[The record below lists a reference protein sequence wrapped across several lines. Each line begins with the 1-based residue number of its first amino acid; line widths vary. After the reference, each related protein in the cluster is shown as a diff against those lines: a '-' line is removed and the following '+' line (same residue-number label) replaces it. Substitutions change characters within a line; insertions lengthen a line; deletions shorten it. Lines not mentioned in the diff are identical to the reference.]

1 MAFEKSK
8 HVAQAAGTNARFVAP
23 RGAAQDR
30 RQERRDTSVMADPD
44 RAPQTD
50 PKTHIVDQLIAERGG
65 SISDSFIWPL
75 VRPALHKFLHYRE
88 AVRMADQIADLPAQE
103 AMHVASDRLQLD
115 VRTTGLE
122 NVPKT
127 GSFIIVCNHPT
138 GIADGVAMWDAL
150 AKRRPDMTVFANRD
164 AIRVSRKLSD
174 IIIPVEWREGFKTRD
189 KSRETLRLTS
199 AAIKAGRPI
208 VIFPSGRI
216 AYWANGGLNEREWQR
231 SALTLARKYNLTVVP
246 ANMQSRNSGLFYWF
260 AKWSRELRDMTV
272 FHELLNKQGTRFDI
286 TFGQPIDPETLETE
300 GSGITDLLQDFCFD
314 ELAKNPDA
322 VFDPRGKLASQG
334 QAARA

>member
-1 MAFEKSK
+1 MAFQRSK
-8 HVAQAAGTNARFVAP
+8 QLPQAAGTDARFVPSDDLRASA
-23 RGAAQDR
+23 RL
-30 RQERRDTSVMADPD
+30 ERRDTSVMADPD

-50 PKTHIVDQLIAERGG
+50 PNIHIVDQLIAERGG
-65 SISDSFIWPL
+65 RISDSIVWPL
-75 VRPALHKFLHYRE
+75 VRPALHKFLHYHE
-88 AVRMADQIADLPAQE
+88 AVRMADQIADLPARE

-115 VRTTGLE
+115 VRTIGLE
-122 NVPKT
+122 NVPT
-127 GSFIIVCNHPT
+127 AGSFIIVCNHPT

-150 AKRRPDMTVFANRD
+150 AGRRADMTVFANRD
-164 AIRVSRKLSD
+164 AIRVSRQLSD

-199 AAIKAGRPI
+199 AAIKAERPI

-216 AYWANGGLNEREWQR
+216 AYWANGGLNERDWQT

-246 ANMQSRNSGLFYWF
+246 ANMRSRNSGLFYWF

-300 GSGITDLLQDFCFD
+300 GSGMTQLLQDFCSR
-314 ELAKNPDA
+314 ELASNPRA
-322 VFDPRGKLASQG
+322 IFDPRGVLGSNEDSV
-334 QAARA
+334 